1 VEIIPYRPAHRDA
14 VLELSLRAWDPVFA
28 AMRQDVPG
36 FVYKAFYPR
45 GWRERQRADLAA
57 VLDEEATGCA
67 VALERGTV
75 IGWVCT
81 RLHPED
87 SMAEVYV
94 LAVDPAWQRRGV
106 GTALLDHAC
115 AVGRAAGMVMVMVE
129 TGGDAGHAP
138 ARAQY
143 ESAGFVRWPVARYF
157 RPLDGTGP
165 AAETTMTPA
174 PTTTP
179 RPAAPP
185 PP

>member
-1 VEIIPYRPAHRDA
+1 MQIAPYRPAHRDA

-28 AMRQDVPG
+28 EMRQNVPE
-36 FVYKAFYPR
+36 FVYDAFYPR

-67 VALERGTV
+67 VALEQDAV
-75 IGWVCT
+75 VGWVCT

-157 RPLDGTGP
+157 RPLDGADP
-165 AAETTMTPA
+165 AATPVTP